1 LDNADVCGILCKAG
15 GSGLGYEGE
24 VEAAD
29 VLADEVMDVDEM
41 EVEVV
46 EALGLGLTEAFDF
59 RRIALDVESMHAH
72 LSY

>member
-1 LDNADVCGILCKAG
+1 M
-15 GSGLGYEGE
+15 GYEGE